1 MVSLRERDVVVR
13 GLLED
18 PTVAASTL
26 SNRLSSAQAA
36 STEMRQLLT
45 LSVPSAALGKDNA
58 TDTFTVRTV
67 RTVPYTPSSSANSQ
81 HLSRVSSSLSNL
93 ASSPYYLLSLQSATV
108 AFLHIN

>member
-26 SNRLSSAQAA
+26 SNRLSSARTA

-45 LSVPSAALGKDNA
+45 LSVPSAALGKDNS

-67 RTVPYTPSSSANSQ
+67 WYTHSCHVNLQQLSSF
-81 HLSRVSSSLSNL
+81 LSSLSI
-93 ASSPYYLLSLQSATV
+93 SCFFLLL
-108 AFLHIN
+108 FI